1 VAGAIGVGVI
11 GMGPRGRY
19 LARGLREHPSA
30 RVVALCDTDPARLR
44 SAAEGLASP
53 GLGEYRTSAEL
64 LADRRVDAVVVATHD
79 KAHAAVGLEVLRA
92 RKHLFLEKPMAQTIE
107 DCDELIAAWRRAG
120 TVFMVG
126 LELRYCSLAEDMK
139 AILDRGEIG
148 DVRLGYAVDNV
159 SVGGQYYFHD
169 ASRRKEHV
177 VNLVL
182 QKGIHT
188 IDLMNWWIASEP
200 VRVYAEAGLDVFGG
214 AEPDDKRC
222 RSCDRAS
229 SCPYAMPREL
239 RLDYEATAVDRDD
252 RCVWAEG
259 VDVEDNTIVTVRYA
273 NGAKMTYVECHFAPD
288 YNRRFTLY
296 GTRGRM
302 DGFYDNEQNFSIDLA
317 FRHTGRRESLRPER
331 RPGGHGGGDP
341 RIRDEFVSR
350 VLAGRP
356 ACPGV
361 AGARSSAAIAIAAGI
376 AVDTGSPV
384 PIPPSP
390 LASEAGELP

>member
-1 VAGAIGVGVI
+1 MSGTIGVGVI

-19 LARGLREHPSA
+19 LARGFLEHPDA
-30 RVVALCDTDPARLR
+30 RVVAVCDADAARLR
-44 SAAEGLASP
+44 SAAEGLSCP
-53 GLGEYRTSAEL
+53 GLGEYRTSTEL
-64 LADRRVDAVVVATHD
+64 IADPRVDAVVVATHD
-79 KAHAAVGLEVLRA
+79 KAHAAVGLEALRA

-107 DCDELIAAWRRAG
+107 DCDELIEAWQRAG

-148 DVRLGYAVDNV
+148 NVRLGCAVDNV

-177 VNLVL
+177 GNLVL

-188 IDLMNWWIASEP
+188 IDLMNWWIGSEP
-200 VRVYAEAGLDVFGG
+200 VRVYAEAGLDAFGG
-214 AEPDDKRC
+214 AESDDKRC
-222 RSCDRAS
+222 RTCDRSS
-229 SCPYAMPREL
+229 SCPYALPREL
-239 RLDYEATAVDRDD
+239 RLDYEASAVDRDD

-288 YNRRFTLY
+288 YDRRFTLY
-296 GTRGRM
+296 GTEGRM
-302 DGFYDNEQNFSIDLA
+302 EGHYDNEQNFSIDLA
-317 FRHTGRRESLRPER
+317 FRHTGRRESRRPER

-341 RIRDEFVSR
+341 RIRDEFVRR
-350 VLAGRP
+350 VLAGAP
-356 ACPGV
+356 ACPGI
-361 AGARSSAAIAIAAGI
+361 AGARASAAIAIAAGT
-376 AVDTGSPV
+376 AVDTGAPV
-384 PIPPSP
+384 DIPPSP
-390 LASEAGELP
+390 LAGTGRESW